1 MGCAAAVESERE
13 AGECR
18 TAEVSCARIGRRAG
32 EERERTGVGRVE
44 RIEPTSTQWDGRV
57 DDVGMSSGWV
67 D

>member
-1 MGCAAAVESERE
+1 MLQLSRARGKRGSVALQKCRVQELAEELER
-13 AGECR
+13 
-18 TAEVSCARIGRRAG
+18 
-32 EERERTGVGRVE
+32 RERTGVGRVE